1 MKAICIK
8 SNIFQYRH
16 GGIQFEVERGKIYE
30 YYRDNCVFYLR
41 DENKRSFYYDKIIA
55 DYEMRIDFDEYFVD
69 IEEYREQKIN
79 EILSS

>member
-1 MKAICIK
+1 MKAICICIK

-16 GGIQFEVERGKIYE
+16 GEVERGKIYE

-41 DENKRSFYYDKIIA
+41 GENKRSFYYDEIIA
-55 DYEMRIDFDEYFVD
+55 DYEMRINFDEYFID